1 MEPAQIIESVNREN
15 TELQDQKHQLLA
27 KLQETE
33 DQLSKART
41 LNDTYQYEVQAQAFQ
56 MYVANETITNLNHHT
71 YFLQSY
77 IGRIEQQSDQAMR
90 ACRDAT
96 EYYER
101 EIAAGRWSG
110 YQWSQEAVNLSSSA
124 RNLHHN
130 AFANFKA
137 SNTSDEQKKDL
148 IQKIMEIES
157 TVLLKEIEKNHLK
170 HTLEENRTRLKQV
183 CNTSSKMIET
193 RNDLNRKLAETNV
206 VLRSKAGKN
215 ARALRMAK
223 KEKESLQKKIEDAEE
238 ELQKCRET
246 EEQLNEAIEREV
258 QLQREC
264 QLSLAEVEN
273 LQMSND
279 FYKHEDANQTQAI
292 TSLKRL
298 VTNLQKTERKEGYT
312 KTIANYKA
320 DIGRLVAKQAQLED
334 EIQKQKCIVTKSL
347 AKMMEQVEITK
358 EAKKE
363 AAAYRGHALATTHS
377 LLVSLSHTKFEV
389 AIKIV
394 DNVFERLKDIDSKEK
409 ATRAIHTINGYL
421 ERQSKTVEDYT
432 ANVMSNSTEVQELI
446 RDLESCIPKEARP
459 GDLVNFI
466 EYVRGLQHKL
476 EAEAKQRKNKLNV

>member
-15 TELQDQKHQLLA
+15 AELQNQKHQLLA
-27 KLQETE
+27 NLQETE

-56 MYVANETITNLNHHT
+56 MYVANETITNLNHHI

-77 IGRIEQQSDQAMR
+77 IGRVKQQSDQAMR

-96 EYYER
+96 D
-101 EIAAGRWSG
+101 
-110 YQWSQEAVNLSSSA
+110 QEAANLSSSA

-246 EEQLNEAIEREV
+246 EEQLNEAIEKEV

-273 LQMSND
+273 LRMSND

-432 ANVMSNSTEVQELI
+432 ANVMSNSTKVQELI
-446 RDLESCIPKEARP
+446 RDLQSCIPKEARP

>member
-1 MEPAQIIESVNREN
+1 MEPAEIIASVNREN
-15 TELQDQKHQLLA
+15 TELQNQNDRLLG
-27 KLQETE
+27 KIKEIQT
-33 DQLSKART
+33 QLSEAHT
-41 LNDTYQYEVQAQAFQ
+41 LNNMFQHTFQAQAFEI
-56 MYVANETITNLNHHT
+56 YTAAETINNLHHHID
-71 YFLQSY
+71 FLQSY
-77 IGRIEQQSDQAMR
+77 LAHVEHQSEQAML
-90 ACRDAT
+90 ACRQTT

-101 EIAAGRWSG
+101 EIAAGSWSRH
-110 YQWSQEAVNLSSSA
+110 QWSQEAANLSSSA
-124 RNLHHN
+124 RDLHHS

-157 TVLLKEIEKNHLK
+157 TILLKEIEKNNLK
-170 HTLEENRTRLKQV
+170 HTLEDNRARLKKV
-183 CNTSSKMIET
+183 CITSSKMIET
-193 RNDLNRKLAETNV
+193 RNELNRKLAETNV
-206 VLRSKAGKN
+206 MLRSKAGKS
-215 ARALRMAK
+215 AHALRIAE
-223 KEKESLQKKIEDAEE
+223 KEKESLQKKIEDAGE
-238 ELQKCRET
+238 ELQKCREI
-246 EEQLNEAIEREV
+246 EEQLNKAIEREL

-273 LQMSND
+273 FRMSND

-298 VTNLQKTERKEGYT
+298 VANLQKTERKEGYT
-312 KTIANYKA
+312 KIIANYKA
-320 DIGRLVAKQAQLED
+320 DIGRLVANQTQLEE

-421 ERQSKTVEDYT
+421 ERQSKTIDDYT
-432 ANVMSNSTEVQELI
+432 ANVISSSAEVRELI
-446 RDLESCIPKEARP
+446 RDLQNQTPKEAKP
-459 GDLVNFI
+459 HELKDFI
-466 EYVRGLQHKL
+466 AYVRGLQHRL
-476 EAEAKQRKNKLNV
+476 EGGCVEDEQP

>member
-1 MEPAQIIESVNREN
+1 
-15 TELQDQKHQLLA
+15 
-27 KLQETE
+27 
-33 DQLSKART
+33 
-41 LNDTYQYEVQAQAFQ
+41 
-56 MYVANETITNLNHHT
+56 MYVANETITNLNYHI
-71 YFLQSY
+71 YFLQT
-77 IGRIEQQSDQAMR
+77 MR

-101 EIAAGRWSG
+101 EIAAGRC
-110 YQWSQEAVNLSSSA
+110 SSA
-124 RNLHHN
+124 RNLYYN

-157 TVLLKEIEKNHLK
+157 T
-170 HTLEENRTRLKQV
+170 
-183 CNTSSKMIET
+183 MIET
-193 RNDLNRKLAETNV
+193 RNDLNRKLVEINV
-206 VLRSKAGKN
+206 VLRSKVGKN

-246 EEQLNEAIEREV
+246 E
-258 QLQREC
+258 
-264 QLSLAEVEN
+264 
-273 LQMSND
+273 D
-279 FYKHEDANQTQAI
+279 
-292 TSLKRL
+292 LKRL
-298 VTNLQKTERKEGYT
+298 
-312 KTIANYKA
+312 
-320 DIGRLVAKQAQLED
+320 AQLED
-334 EIQKQKCIVTKSL
+334 EIQKQKF
-347 AKMMEQVEITK
+347 EITK

-446 RDLESCIPKEARP
+446 RDLQSCIPKEARP

-476 EAEAKQRKNKLNV
+476 EAEAK